1 VYRAL
6 NVNIPEEKK
15 SAKLS
20 LLFYR
25 MRIDIRNNDNYNIKF
40 MILNIDVLKY
50 IDVRLFLHPSNIIP
64 QYVPIVYINI
74 NNLYNIISV

>member
-6 NVNIPEEKK
+6 NVKILEEKK

-25 MRIDIRNNDNYNIKF
+25 MRIDIRNNYNIKF

-64 QYVPIVYINI
+64 QYVPIMYINI
-74 NNLYNIISV
+74 NNLYNII